1 MYHVESLDL
10 HGQFKVLH
18 ARVMDSKRKFT
29 IAAHSY
35 YTLSCQEG
43 VDPEELL
50 LLLNMSVTCA
60 ILSPAGPQKARILTI
75 LYKDERR
82 DKVTFQDILEKM
94 FAGQVIKRPD
104 VKVFEDSLQIH
115 QNVRGKEGYSVLEK
129 ALLEHNIEV
138 ISKIYKNI
146 SFQELGRFLE
156 IAQEKAEKL
165 ISQMV
170 IENRIRATL
179 DQLAQMIEFESD
191 SKQFVMFNSQ
201 ITHVCDQING
211 LLKEIMTKHPD
222 MTKNVVHLA

>member
-115 QNVRGKEGYSVLEK
+115 
-129 ALLEHNIEV
+129 
-138 ISKIYKNI
+138 
-146 SFQELGRFLE
+146 
-156 IAQEKAEKL
+156 
-165 ISQMV
+165 
-170 IENRIRATL
+170 
-179 DQLAQMIEFESD
+179 
-191 SKQFVMFNSQ
+191 
-201 ITHVCDQING
+201 
-211 LLKEIMTKHPD
+211 
-222 MTKNVVHLA
+222 